1 MQYAGGQKT
10 RVRVLH
16 INDDDIERSICEFAA
31 DPVTVDGAILVGFHF
46 DRRESGGT
54 HLDAQE
60 LSVLRRRRN
69 NSDG

>member
-16 INDDDIERSICEFAA
+16 INDDDIKRSICEFAA
-31 DPVTVDGAILVGFHF
+31 DPVTVDGAMLVGFLV

-60 LSVLRRRRN
+60 LSVLPQKAQ
-69 NSDG
+69 